1 MRVELSN
8 LLFQRFV
15 FAKTYGQC
23 CSQGN
28 ALRIEERAD
37 DHREG
42 KFVRAIGVLQR
53 VEIFHVHVDPFSRLD
68 VGDALGEDVGPRGGV
83 FRGTDGLTAEFGDGR
98 IVDTPLAESSIVG
111 IGIGLGILFAPMS
124 GEETR
129 ENLTQRASDLAD
141 SARDLANQGR
151 DKVRTT
157 VSAIRGQADRF
168 TGTAQEAT
176 GTETRNL

>member
-1 MRVELSN
+1 MKSFL
-8 LLFQRFV
+8 
-15 FAKTYGQC
+15 A
-23 CSQGN
+23 
-28 ALRIEERAD
+28 
-37 DHREG
+37 
-42 KFVRAIGVLQR
+42 
-53 VEIFHVHVDPFSRLD
+53 
-68 VGDALGEDVGPRGGV
+68 
-83 FRGTDGLTAEFGDGR
+83 GL
-98 IVDTPLAESSIVG
+98 G

-168 TGTAQEAT
+168 ASTCRKLPELKLVISNPFIYKRCVIGGGEKSAAT
-176 GTETRNL
+176 LLP